1 MRSEHSAFVIA
12 SLLVAAITA
21 FGHHSVILYD
31 MQNPTTVKGTVTRVE
46 WTNPH
51 AYLFI
56 NVTNDKTEIEEWTI
70 ELNSPNLLK
79 RNGWSNTLVKPGDEV
94 ACVGGR
100 AKTGARS
107 LRATTVGLAD
117 GRQMKS

>member
-1 MRSEHSAFVIA
+1 
-12 SLLVAAITA
+12 
-21 FGHHSVILYD
+21 

-46 WTNPH
+46 WSNPH

-56 NVTNDKTEIEEWTI
+56 NVINDKGEIEEWTV

-79 RNGWSNTLVKPGDEV
+79 RKGWTSTTVKPGAEIT
-94 ACVGGR
+94 CTGGR

-107 LRATTVGLAD
+107 MRSTIVELANGQQLR
-117 GRQMKS
+117 S

>member
-1 MRSEHSAFVIA
+1 MTRQQF
-12 SLLVAAITA
+12 LLVLILLAALPA
-21 FGHHSVILYD
+21 LAHHSITLYD
-31 MQNPTTVKGTVTRVE
+31 MKNPVTVKGIVTRVE
-46 WTNPH
+46 WSNPH

-56 NVTNDKTEIEEWTI
+56 DVTDKGVIEGWII

-79 RNGWSNTLVKPGDEV
+79 RNGWTNTTVKSGDQV
-94 ACVGGR
+94 TCTGGR

-107 LRATTVGLAD
+107 MRSTIVALAD